1 MKCTI
6 YTPGRGIY
14 FRKYSPLGGEGGIFG
29 QGKKIK
35 GKKIEGQ
42 KGKRGKGKK
51 KRGAKKGE
59 KGKGGRKKGRKKGK
73 GPLKVGEKNGIL

>member
-14 FRKYSPLGGEGGIFG
+14 FKKYSPPGGEGGIFG
-29 QGKKIK
+29 RGKKIK

-42 KGKRGKGKK
+42 KREKGKK

-73 GPLKVGEKNGIL
+73 GPFKVGEKNGIL

>member
-14 FRKYSPLGGEGGIFG
+14 FKKYSLPGGEGGIFG
-29 QGKKIK
+29 R

-42 KGKRGKGKK
+42 KRKKGKGEE

-59 KGKGGRKKGRKKGK
+59 KGKGRRKKGRKKGK
-73 GPLKVGEKNGIL
+73 GRLKVGEKNGIL